1 GCGGTCEEGG
11 GFKGRSYGL
20 GAGREVG
27 RFAPMLEAGW
37 TVPTAGERVLSV
49 YPQVWFRLS
58 RLGHVAGSLGAEL
71 PATGPEPRHPRL
83 IACVVWALGGATL
96 FRGSEDRVVVVE

>member
-1 GCGGTCEEGG
+1 MLAVQGEIVATWEAGG
-11 GFKGRSYGL
+11 GFDAMSYRL
-20 GAGREVG
+20 GVSHEVG

-37 TVPTAGERVLSV
+37 AVPKTSERALSF
-49 YPQVWFRLS
+49 YPQVWIRLS

-83 IACVVWALGGATL
+83 IAFVLWDYGDAPL
-96 FRGSEDRVVVVE
+96 FRGW